1 MANCIFSFDIE
12 SNLQCWD
19 GSKTVCLFYVFSSVV
34 NNGYPTIDHPRF
46 ENSLQILWV
55 TWLDHSLA
63 KFTNSR
69 KWQNLF
75 NTMLRLLRPSSSLQ
89 LRFFKRWASS
99 ITTHLHGTALSC
111 MLSANYGI
119 TKIKSSA
126 FFAFNIIKTITVFS
140 SSFQGCS

>member
-1 MANCIFSFDIE
+1 MANCTFSFDIE
-12 SNLQCWD
+12 SNLQCCD

-34 NNGYPTIDHPRF
+34 NYGYLTVDHPRF

-55 TWLDHSLA
+55 T
-63 KFTNSR
+63 FTNSR

-126 FFAFNIIKTITVFS
+126 FFAFNIIKIITAFS